1 MARSTKEIEVK
12 REELEGCL
20 AVLGTTLV
28 YISLVDERVR
38 AAIKFYGHEQFLSP
52 ACEDLAAINC
62 MVRQAQGIVRAS
74 YPQVFGG
81 GE

>member
-20 AVLGTTLV
+20 ATLGTALCL
-28 YISLVDERVR
+28 IQLASRRVD
-38 AAIKFYGHEQFLSP
+38 AAVNYYGHERFLSP
-52 ACEDLAAINC
+52 VVEDLAVAKAK
-62 MVRQAQGIVRAS
+62 VTQAQGLVRAS